1 MRVRHALLAAAAA
14 AGLGAAGVL
23 WLVPGEAELLRRQL
37 DDTERQREA
46 LRQAIERLTGEDR
59 VAEVHVVDQAP
70 ADAFGG
76 TASAGGDWTV
86 LEFVELDRQ
95 GHPLPSRRFV
105 VPDRVVFFDALV
117 VKFDHRHVAAAD
129 ALRGKSLALFRRVYG
144 QNQPPAEGQPI
155 DPAGDVPNVFRVQ
168 PHPNEFE
175 RRLWTQFWRYVRDPA
190 AAAEEGV
197 RVVQGEAVYVPMR
210 KGDVWTLSLEHNG
223 GLNIRLRR
231 ASDPATP

>member
-1 MRVRHALLAAAAA
+1 MRVRHAFLAAAAA

-23 WLVPGEAELLRRQL
+23 WLAPGEADRLRRDL
-37 DDTERQREA
+37 DDTARQRDA

-59 VAEVHVVDQAP
+59 LAEVHVVDQVP
-70 ADAFGG
+70 AGEAGG
-76 TASAGGDWTV
+76 TAPAGGDRTV
-86 LEFVELDRQ
+86 LEFVELDRD

-117 VKFDHRHVAAAD
+117 VKFDPQHVMAAD
-129 ALRGKSLALFRRVYG
+129 ALRGRSLALFRRVYG
-144 QNQPPAEGQPI
+144 QNQAPAEGQPI
-155 DPAGDVPNVFRVQ
+155 DPAGDVPDVYRVQ
-168 PHPNEFE
+168 PRPSEFE

-197 RVVQGEAVYVPMR
+197 RVIQGEAVYVPVR
-210 KGDVWTLSLEHNG
+210 KGDVWVLSLEHNG

-231 ASDPATP
+231 TSDPAAP